1 MEIILDWLQAIG
13 GSFLLDYNG
22 VSILF
27 SLQSDRSFCLINQ
40 KLLRACNL
48 SSGFQFNT
56 DTCRYKEVR
65 QAQHDT
71 VAVNQQGLP

>member
-1 MEIILDWLQAIG
+1 MQMSKVPIISG
-13 GSFLLDYNG
+13 YE
-22 VSILF
+22 
-27 SLQSDRSFCLINQ
+27 

-56 DTCRYKEVR
+56 RVDKEVR

-71 VAVNQQGLP
+71 VAVNQQGLPLFDYKWKLF